1 MGLIKDLYIIYHG
14 VVIFSRTSGN
24 AMNEQIFGA
33 YITAI
38 DQFSSELTEKG
49 VQEFELQNLKYVLTR
64 HGKLLFVASA
74 PTKIKA
80 KKILKELKI
89 IESQFLEDYPIDFLG
104 AWDGNVDIFKEFHKQ
119 LDKSFKGVVKNFEKS
134 VW

>member
-1 MGLIKDLYIIYHG
+1 
-14 VVIFSRTSGN
+14 
-24 AMNEQIFGA
+24 MNEQIFGA

-80 KKILKELKI
+80 KKILKWKAKTSFDELV
-89 IESQFLEDYPIDFLG
+89 G
-104 AWDGNVDIFKEFHKQ
+104 MMVDHDMELARQ
-119 LDKSFKGVVKNFEKS
+119 EK
-134 VW
+134 VLADNPND